1 MPVRLRP
8 EERDR
13 AEIADQRCVR
23 LAELLPPALA
33 LDQDGPDADD
43 GRAGRAQQAERRCA
57 RVGCI
62 KTTRLPATRWRWRL
76 SSSSFCGVPVVIE
89 ESASERERS
98 PCRWIF

>member
-57 RVGCI
+57 RAARGDD
-62 KTTRLPATRWRWRL
+62 
-76 SSSSFCGVPVVIE
+76 VVDKDDSLAGDE
-89 ESASERERS
+89 MEVALVEQQLLRRAS
-98 PCRWIF
+98 CD